1 MRLEDDRVVLLDQ
14 RRLPDEEV
22 EVECRS
28 AEEVADAIR
37 TMVVRGAPA
46 IGVAAAY
53 GYALAA
59 ANGEDLDE
67 AAEVLVSARP
77 TAVNLPWAVAQMR
90 QGRRRSRRAGARYP
104 PPRGGALPAHGRARG
119 RASPRGLD
127 AVDALQRWRAR
138 HGRLRLC
145 PRRSSR
151 RATSAGSSSTSSSTR
166 RGRFCRAGGSRPGSS
181 SARESRP
188 A

>member
-1 MRLEDDRVVLLDQ
+1 M
-14 RRLPDEEV
+14 
-22 EVECRS
+22 ECRS

-46 IGVAAAY
+46 IGIAAAY

-90 QGRRRSRRAGARYP
+90 QGDGDSPSGRAVSTAASGALRRMGEHAAGLLPARRR
-104 PPRGGALPAHGRARG
+104 
-119 RASPRGLD
+119 
-127 AVDALQRWRAR
+127 
-138 HGRLRLC
+138 
-145 PRRSSR
+145 
-151 RATSAGSSSTSSSTR
+151 
-166 RGRFCRAGGSRPGSS
+166 
-181 SARESRP
+181 
-188 A
+188 